1 MYYYLLVTS
10 ISCMHGYIRYNVWI
24 YINEGGGDQRFLIWK
39 KKFHRI
45 LTLDP
50 YPEGKRKEK
59 KKRKKK
65 NQCYRASDI
74 HIEGGDDTYTTSW
87 HGLPLLIDTFS
98 TFNSFLLSPLANDSP
113 CAGPRPT
120 CQPDLR
126 KWRQYSTCEKLK
138 TLKSPIEQV
147 H

>member
-24 YINEGGGDQRFLIWK
+24 YINEEGGEGESTVPYLKFF
-39 KKFHRI
+39 FHRI

-65 NQCYRASDI
+65 INATAPV
-74 HIEGGDDTYTTSW
+74 TY
-87 HGLPLLIDTFS
+87 I
-98 TFNSFLLSPLANDSP
+98 
-113 CAGPRPT
+113 
-120 CQPDLR
+120 
-126 KWRQYSTCEKLK
+126 
-138 TLKSPIEQV
+138 
-147 H
+147 

>member
-65 NQCYRASDI
+65 KSMLPRQWHTYRGRRRYI
-74 HIEGGDDTYTTSW
+74 HNLMAWPAPTYW
-87 HGLPLLIDTFS
+87 HIFYFQQFS
-98 TFNSFLLSPLANDSP
+98 TLPSRKRFPARHANMTLENEDS
-113 CAGPRPT
+113 T
-120 CQPDLR
+120 LR
-126 KWRQYSTCEKLK
+126 VKNWR
-138 TLKSPIEQV
+138 